1 MRILNA
7 LLIAGGLAAVPAS
20 VAAGPTMNSEHVE
33 FSAGKARLG
42 VYVMSLTPELRKHF
56 GAGEDRGVMVARVE
70 PMSAAARAGLMP
82 GDVVTEV
89 RSRPVADAS
98 DVISAL
104 SNVPKDGKV
113 TLAVVRDGK
122 KLELSATMTSDPM
135 SWADPFFSTGWLH
148 DFFQQFDA
156 GARHST
162 ST

>member
-1 MRILNA
+1 MQILNA

-89 RSRPVADAS
+89 GSRPVADAS

-104 SNVPKDGKV
+104 SSVPKDGKV

-122 KLELSATMTSDPM
+122 KLELSATLTAAPM
-135 SWADPFFSTGWLH
+135 SWADPFFSTDWLH